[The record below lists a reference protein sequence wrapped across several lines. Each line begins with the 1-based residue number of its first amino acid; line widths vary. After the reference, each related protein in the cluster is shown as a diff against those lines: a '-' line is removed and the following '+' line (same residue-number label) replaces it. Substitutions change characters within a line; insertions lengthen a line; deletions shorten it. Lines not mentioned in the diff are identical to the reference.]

1 MRRRVLIVTHGN
13 DDHAIRVRGALDR
26 SGAEPIWFDT
36 DAYGAGS
43 DIDFQIAGDVADV
56 QTLIAPEPEADA
68 PRAIV
73 SLARQGA

>member
-1 MRRRVLIVTHGN
+1 MIGLVFFNGLN
-13 DDHAIRVRGALDR
+13 NRVRIVMHQLDTLKTALVNR
-26 SGAEPIWFDT
+26 LT
-36 DAYGAGS
+36 
-43 DIDFQIAGDVADV
+43 GDVADV